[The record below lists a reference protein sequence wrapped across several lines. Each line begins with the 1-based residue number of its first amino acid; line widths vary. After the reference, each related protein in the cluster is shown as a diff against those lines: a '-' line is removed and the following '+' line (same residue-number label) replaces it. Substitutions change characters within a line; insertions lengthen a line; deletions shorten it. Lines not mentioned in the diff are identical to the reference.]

1 MRKLEVLK
9 SLLVQDRLIKLNLD
23 LLEGLLR
30 EIRADIE
37 EIKILVESCLEG
49 EEKESLLRTL
59 VEFEANFK
67 NQIIQSLDYIYDLYE
82 IFNFDI
88 TFLSNIPEELGREIE
103 RLDAVNSIN
112 KNLET
117 LAKAIEDIASLVDLD
132 EKIKVILTPLLVYR
146 EVLEHGIAFNQ
157 KLARGAYVF

>member
-9 SLLVQDRLIKLNLD
+9 SLLVQDRLIKFNLD

-49 EEKESLLRTL
+49 EEKENLLRTL
-59 VEFEANFK
+59 ADFEANFK
-67 NQIIQSLDYIYDLYE
+67 SLITQSLDYIYDLYE
-82 IFNFDI
+82 LFNFDI

-103 RLDAVNSIN
+103 RLDAVNGIN

-117 LAKAIEDIASLVDLD
+117 IAKMLEDILNLADWD
-132 EKIKVILTPLLVYR
+132 ERTKVILTPLRVYR
-146 EVLEHGIAFNQ
+146 EVLEHGMAFNQ
-157 KLARGAYVF
+157 KLAGGAYVF

>member
-9 SLLVQDRLIKLNLD
+9 NLLVQDRLIKFNLD

-59 VEFEANFK
+59 ADFEANFK
-67 NQIIQSLDYIYDLYE
+67 NLIVQALDYIYDLYE

-117 LAKAIEDIASLVDLD
+117 LAKALEDIVSLADRD

-146 EVLEHGIAFNQ
+146 EVLEHGMAFNQ
-157 KLARGAYVF
+157 KLAGGAYVF

>member
-9 SLLVQDRLIKLNLD
+9 SLLIQDRLIKFNLD

-30 EIRADIE
+30 EIRVDME
-37 EIKILVESCLEG
+37 EIKILVESCLE
-49 EEKESLLRTL
+49 EEERESLLKTL
-59 VEFEANFK
+59 ADFEANFK
-67 NQIIQSLDYIYDLYE
+67 NLIVQALDYVYDLYE

-117 LAKAIEDIASLVDLD
+117 LAKALEDIVSLADRD
-132 EKIKVILTPLLVYR
+132 EKIKVILTPFLVYR
-146 EVLEHGIAFNQ
+146 EVLEHGMAFNQ
-157 KLARGAYVF
+157 KLAGGAYVF

>member
-9 SLLVQDRLIKLNLD
+9 SLLVQDRLIKFNLD

-37 EIKILVESCLEG
+37 EIKILVESCLEE
-49 EEKESLLRTL
+49 EEKESLLKTL
-59 VEFEANFK
+59 ADFEANFK
-67 NQIIQSLDYIYDLYE
+67 NLIVQALEYVYDLYE
-82 IFNFDI
+82 LFNFDI

-103 RLDAVNSIN
+103 RLDAVNGIN

-117 LAKAIEDIASLVDLD
+117 LAKAFEDILNLADWD
-132 EKIKVILTPLLVYR
+132 ERTKVILTPLRVYR
-146 EVLEHGIAFNQ
+146 EVLEYGMAFNQ
-157 KLARGAYVF
+157 KLAGGAYVF

>member
-9 SLLVQDRLIKLNLD
+9 SLLVQDRLIKFNLD

-37 EIKILVESCLEG
+37 EIKILVESCLE
-49 EEKESLLRTL
+49 EEERESLLKTL
-59 VEFEANFK
+59 ADFEANFK
-67 NQIIQSLDYIYDLYE
+67 NLIVQALDYIYDLYE
-82 IFNFDI
+82 LFNFDI

-117 LAKAIEDIASLVDLD
+117 LAKMLEDILNLADWD
-132 EKIKVILTPLLVYR
+132 ERTKVILTPLRIYR
-146 EVLEHGIAFNQ
+146 EVLEHGMAFNQ
-157 KLARGAYVF
+157 KLAGGAYVF

>member
-9 SLLVQDRLIKLNLD
+9 SLLVQDRLIKFNLD

-49 EEKESLLRTL
+49 EERESLLRTL
-59 VEFEANFK
+59 ANFEAKFK
-67 NQIIQSLDYIYDLYE
+67 SLIVQALDYIYDLYE

-88 TFLSNIPEELGREIE
+88 TFLSNIPEELSREIE

-112 KNLET
+112 KNLEI
-117 LAKAIEDIASLVDLD
+117 LAKALEDTISLVDRD

-146 EVLEHGIAFNQ
+146 EVLEHGMAFNQ
-157 KLARGAYVF
+157 KLAGGAYVF

>member
-9 SLLVQDRLIKLNLD
+9 SLLIQDRLIKFNLD

-30 EIRADIE
+30 EIRVDME
-37 EIKILVESCLEG
+37 EIKILVESCLE
-49 EEKESLLRTL
+49 EEERESLLKTL
-59 VEFEANFK
+59 ADFEANFK
-67 NQIIQSLDYIYDLYE
+67 NLIVQALDYVYDLYE

-117 LAKAIEDIASLVDLD
+117 LAKALEDIVSLADRD

-146 EVLEHGIAFNQ
+146 EALEHGMAFNQ
-157 KLARGAYVF
+157 KLAGGAYVF

>member
-9 SLLVQDRLIKLNLD
+9 SLLIQDRLIKFNLD

-30 EIRADIE
+30 EIRVDME
-37 EIKILVESCLEG
+37 EIKILVESCLE
-49 EEKESLLRTL
+49 EEERESLLKTL
-59 VEFEANFK
+59 ADFEANFK
-67 NQIIQSLDYIYDLYE
+67 NLIVQALDYVYDLYE

-88 TFLSNIPEELGREIE
+88 TFLSDIPEELGREIE
-103 RLDAVNSIN
+103 RLDAVNGIN

-117 LAKAIEDIASLVDLD
+117 LAKALEDILSLADRD

-146 EVLEHGIAFNQ
+146 EVLEHGMAFNQ
-157 KLARGAYVF
+157 KLAGGAYVF